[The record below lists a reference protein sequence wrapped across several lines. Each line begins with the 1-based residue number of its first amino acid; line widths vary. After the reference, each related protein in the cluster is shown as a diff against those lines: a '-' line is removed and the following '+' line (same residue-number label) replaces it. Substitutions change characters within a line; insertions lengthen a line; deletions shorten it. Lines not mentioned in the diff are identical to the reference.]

1 MAPQTSSM
9 LRPLAR
15 PLLAL
20 AVALSAACAAAGTAA
35 AGRGADPLVSS
46 LQVATFAD
54 SVRFALQVTN
64 AGAAPVVL
72 EFSSGR
78 THDFVVSRAGAG
90 TELWR
95 WSADRMFTQALQQV
109 TLAPGETR
117 AFEGSWRVPAG
128 TTGELVARGFLT
140 ARGRSA
146 EQRAAFRLP

>member
-20 AVALSAACAAAGTAA
+20 AAALCAACAAAGSSAS
-35 AGRGADPLVSS
+35 GRGADPLVSS

-64 AGAAPVVL
+64 AGGAPVEL
-72 EFSSGR
+72 EFPSGQ
-78 THDFVVSRAGAG
+78 THDFVVSRAGA
-90 TELWR
+90 ELWR
-95 WSADRMFTQALQQV
+95 WSEGRMFTQALQQV

-128 TTGELVARGFLT
+128 TSGELEARGFLA
-140 ARGRSA
+140 ARGSSA